1 MNSLVCDY
9 VMRIKQSGMNVN
21 LFLLKQ
27 VPVLSPSQFDEYAR
41 DFIVPRVA
49 ALTRTSDDLCAVWL
63 SNCPR
68 YYYQSP
74 EERCRIRA
82 ELDAYIAR
90 MYRLTRRELEYIL
103 SPASVMGADFPTETF
118 PGLQRDETV
127 LYGEFLTK
135 RLVLEAYDKLE
146 AGELK

>member
-1 MNSLVCDY
+1 M
-9 VMRIKQSGMNVN
+9 
-21 LFLLKQ
+21 
-27 VPVLSPSQFDEYAR
+27 
-41 DFIVPRVA
+41 A